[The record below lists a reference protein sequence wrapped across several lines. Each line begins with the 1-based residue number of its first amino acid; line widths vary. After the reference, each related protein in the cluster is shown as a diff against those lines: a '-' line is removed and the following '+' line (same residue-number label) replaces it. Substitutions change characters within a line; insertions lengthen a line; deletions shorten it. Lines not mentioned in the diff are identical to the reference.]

1 MRNQTRRSKA
11 CIGAIAAALLLCGC
25 QSLEQLAP
33 PVTAL
38 AVRPSASLDLGRE
51 IYITRCT
58 KCHAPD
64 PVLKHS
70 KHEWEKII
78 VEMAEET
85 KLTPAETSAV
95 RSYVMAV
102 LSNAP
107 TYAAGSAT
115 NP

>member
-1 MRNQTRRSKA
+1 MRNQTCRSNLG
-11 CIGAIAAALLLCGC
+11 IGAIAAALFLCGC

-38 AVRPSASLDLGRE
+38 AVRPSASLNLGRE

-70 KHEWEKII
+70 KSEWEKII
-78 VEMAEET
+78 VDMAEET

-107 TYAAGSAT
+107 THAAGSAT